1 MHNQQ
6 TLKLLFVIN
15 PVSGGKEKN
24 DWETSIRD
32 YFKDIP
38 HIAEFYLLTGGN
50 DKSSLQHYIQTITPD
65 RVVAVGGDGT
75 VKMVTEL
82 LKETS
87 IPLGIIPAGS
97 ANGMAKELA
106 IPLVIE
112 EAIKIIMEGKCE
124 KVDCIK
130 INEEEICIHV
140 SDIGLNAMLVK
151 YFEKSKKRGMWGYG
165 KAIFKVLWE
174 KQKMA
179 VTITTDE
186 GTVKR
191 QAYMVALANA
201 RKYGTGANINPD
213 GNVSDGKFE
222 IIIVRKL
229 NVLEIFK
236 AIFTD
241 RSFRPEKIEVFSTTN
256 LEMDIHRKAY
266 FQVDGE
272 YKGKVKS
279 IKARILPGAIN
290 VMLPVLEEE
299 KVAVA

>member
-1 MHNQQ
+1 
-6 TLKLLFVIN
+6 
-15 PVSGGKEKN
+15 
-24 DWETSIRD
+24 
-32 YFKDIP
+32 
-38 HIAEFYLLTGGN
+38 
-50 DKSSLQHYIQTITPD
+50 
-65 RVVAVGGDGT
+65 
-75 VKMVTEL
+75 
-82 LKETS
+82 
-87 IPLGIIPAGS
+87 
-97 ANGMAKELA
+97 MAKELA

-256 LEMDIHRKAY
+256 LEMEIHRKAY